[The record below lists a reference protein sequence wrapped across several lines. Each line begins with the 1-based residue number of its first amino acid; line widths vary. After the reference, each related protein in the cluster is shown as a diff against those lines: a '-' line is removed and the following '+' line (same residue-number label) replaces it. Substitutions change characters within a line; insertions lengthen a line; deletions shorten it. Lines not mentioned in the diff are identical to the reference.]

1 MIVGIA
7 LDGVVRD
14 FMGKIERV
22 YDKYYPAEYDEDVE
36 NTDIVERKITDFDLL
51 KYFPFTGGTE
61 DLNNF
66 LYIDSSLEIFGH
78 AGESKPNS
86 VEYLNQLHNLLED
99 MGHTP
104 VVISKELANSKP
116 STLFFLSKLS
126 CKVNNIRFVRDY
138 TDKWDH
144 VDVLITANPITLE
157 GKPQGKISI
166 KVINNYNNGSDSDYT
181 IVDLK
186 ELLDDKKTLEKI
198 LSTETIDFE
207 DL

>member
-1 MIVGIA
+1 MRVGIA

-14 FMGKIERV
+14 FIGKLELV
-22 YDKYYPAEYDEDVE
+22 YDKYYPEEFDEEGE
-36 NTDIVERKITDFDLL
+36 NTELEERKIVDFDLL

-66 LYIDSSLEIFGH
+66 LYIDSPLEIFGH
-78 AGESKPNS
+78 AGESTPNS
-86 VEYLNQLHNLLED
+86 VEYLNQLHNIIED

-126 CKVNNIRFVRDY
+126 CKANTIQFVREY
-138 TDKWDH
+138 TNKWDH

-166 KVINNYNNGSDSDYT
+166 KVINKYNNDSDSDYT

-186 ELLDDKKTLEKI
+186 ELVEDKKTLEKI
-198 LSTETIDFE
+198 LSTETIEYE